1 MAMMDNRNF
10 LISHI
15 RNSFIT
21 SDDTGMC
28 EMIID
33 TEEHDKHKGV
43 SSYSDSGMES
53 SDSELSHSYDILP
66 DMDFGAHRRRSN
78 TAVRLERMK
87 KEKRNQVKVKQRT
100 WKDPDT
106 KYNAEERGA
115 LFEKKEL
122 LPPEELQK
130 KDHPYSRLADLL
142 ESSMSMGENPFLE
155 YAKFDGKASVGV
167 ATKKID
173 IFLTMA
179 QPEDRPYPMTV
190 VVSANARIQD
200 LIGLICWQYT
210 IEMREPVLNENIDMY
225 CLHIAEDDG
234 EVDTD
239 FPSLDSREPVSKF
252 GFTKLA
258 LVEKEIPTHRK
269 TSAVIVTINVPNRGF
284 NKFQLEDANVTLK
297 EILQKIL
304 KRRKIRIRPGQAYN
318 LEKQSDPGIPV
329 DLDSSLASMDTLE
342 FCLVRE
348 HSSRGDSVYL
358 DDGKSSAIAESLTS
372 HQYKS
377 YIVNMV
383 HKIRTNTEV
392 QLGVSGEKVEIDPV
406 SSKSKSILLRQKAVT
421 YDADRIA
428 SCDMLEDRGGGNSS
442 FRLTYLSGH
451 DYKHHDFEAD
461 TETCNEIVHKINNIL
476 ELRLSPVRKEYVA
489 QRDKKLQRKRDSLI
503 FS

>member
-1 MAMMDNRNF
+1 MAMMDNSSF

-15 RNSFIT
+15 KNSFIT

-33 TEEHDKHKGV
+33 TEEHDKHKLT

-53 SDSELSHSYDILP
+53 SDNELSHSYDILP

-100 WKDPDT
+100 WKDSDT
-106 KYNAEERGA
+106 KLNAEEVA
-115 LFEKKEL
+115 QLFEKKEL
-122 LPPEELQK
+122 SPPQDPLK
-130 KDHPYSRLADLL
+130 KDVPYSRLTDLL
-142 ESSMSMGENPFLE
+142 ESSVSMGENPFLE
-155 YAKFDGKASVGV
+155 YAKFDGKASIGV

-179 QPEDRPYPMTV
+179 HPEDRPYPMAV

-210 IEMREPVLNENIDMY
+210 MEMREPVLNENTDMY

-269 TSAVIVTINVPNRGF
+269 TSAVIVTVNIPNRGF
-284 NKFQLEDANVTLK
+284 NKFQVDDAGVTMK

-318 LEKQSDPGIPV
+318 IEKQNDPGVAV
-329 DLDSSLASMDTLE
+329 DLDGSLASMDTLE

-348 HSSRGDSVYL
+348 NSSRGDSVYI
-358 DDGKSSAIAESLTS
+358 DDSKSSAMAESLTS

-377 YIVNMV
+377 YIVSMV

-428 SCDMLEDRGGGNSS
+428 SCDILEDRGGGTSS

-451 DYKHHDFEAD
+451 DYKHHDFETD
-461 TETCNEIVHKINNIL
+461 TETCKEIVHKINNIL

-489 QRDKKLQRKRDSLI
+489 HRDKKLQRKRDSLI